1 MNIIEKV
8 FQTFTEN
15 IPAKELCKSKG
26 KVNTKNK
33 LKNLFRDFPH
43 TDPTLGGNQSV
54 STKRK
59 TIYIYIFYIYIYLHI
74 CTYTYIY
81 IYMYVYVHIYI
92 YIYMYIYIYIY
103 TLFELPIKSWPKWD
117 LNPPPLNSVEML

>member
-59 TIYIYIFYIYIYLHI
+59 TIYIYILYIYMYLHI

-92 YIYMYIYIYIY
+92 YIYIYVHIYIYIY
-103 TLFELPIKSWPKWD
+103 TL
-117 LNPPPLNSVEML
+117 

>member
-59 TIYIYIFYIYIYLHI
+59 TIYIYIFYIYICIYIYVHI
-74 CTYTYIY
+74 RTYIY
-81 IYMYVYVHIYI
+81 IYVRICT
-92 YIYMYIYIYIY
+92 YM
-103 TLFELPIKSWPKWD
+103 
-117 LNPPPLNSVEML
+117 

>member
-15 IPAKELCKSKG
+15 IPAKELCKSKV

-43 TDPTLGGNQSV
+43 TDPALGGNQSV

-59 TIYIYIFYIYIYLHI
+59 TIYIYIFYIYICIYIYVHI
-74 CTYTYIY
+74 RTYIY
-81 IYMYVYVHIYI
+81 IYVRICT
-92 YIYMYIYIYIY
+92 YM
-103 TLFELPIKSWPKWD
+103 
-117 LNPPPLNSVEML
+117 

>member
-15 IPAKELCKSKG
+15 IPAKELCKSKV

-43 TDPTLGGNQSV
+43 TDPALGGNQSL

-59 TIYIYIFYIYIYLHI
+59 TIYIYIL
-74 CTYTYIY
+74 
-81 IYMYVYVHIYI
+81 
-92 YIYMYIYIYIY
+92 YIYIYIY
-103 TLFELPIKSWPKWD
+103 VHIRTYIYICTYMYIYVD
-117 LNPPPLNSVEML
+117 IYI

>member
-15 IPAKELCKSKG
+15 IPAKELCKSKV

-43 TDPTLGGNQSV
+43 TDPALGGNQSL

-59 TIYIYIFYIYIYLHI
+59 TIYIYIFYIYISTYMYIYVHIYIYVRI
-74 CTYTYIY
+74 CTY
-81 IYMYVYVHIYI
+81 IYI
-92 YIYMYIYIYIY
+92 YIYMYIHIYIY
-103 TLFELPIKSWPKWD
+103 TL
-117 LNPPPLNSVEML
+117 

>member
-15 IPAKELCKSKG
+15 IPAKELCKSKV

-43 TDPTLGGNQSV
+43 TDPALGGNQSL

-59 TIYIYIFYIYIYLHI
+59 TIYIYILYIYIS
-74 CTYTYIY
+74 T
-81 IYMYVYVHIYI
+81 YMYIYVHIYI
-92 YIYMYIYIYIY
+92 YVRICTYIYIYVHIYIYIY
-103 TLFELPIKSWPKWD
+103 TLFELPIKSRPKWD